1 MHVSLLVT
9 LFSAVHLTDYDC
21 SYVRISGGAEQV
33 ESQPRVFL
41 PGESTRFSNRCVS
54 AVNALSKC
62 VEEPC
67 TDDRTDDGKSLFQGG
82 EMVPEEFEDGA
93 VPPPLLSS
101 DYADPDDVPVR
112 MPQTPPSTSPSPSPS
127 AEPSPTPTAE
137 ATIPNGWVG
146 IKRFFVVNT
155 RGVRTDSLSFSSVNI
170 VSLSHY
176 PDGFSVEAVT
186 RGNVPVQ
193 AVTFS
198 VNGKGVRIER
208 WPRWSLAGDSKG
220 YWAPWRKYIKDRT
233 MTIRAQPW
241 SALAARKYG
250 RNVRLL
256 VVD

>member
-1 MHVSLLVT
+1 MGDAAAHERYAFKWGCWSSGRFVCNDRNRKELCIDDRLNERWAQA
-9 LFSAVHLTDYDC
+9 FSDRVEIPSVVPDGDYVLSFAWYGGVRDNAPWRRPVRSSFGDYYDC

-127 AEPSPTPTAE
+127 
-137 ATIPNGWVG
+137 
-146 IKRFFVVNT
+146 
-155 RGVRTDSLSFSSVNI
+155 
-170 VSLSHY
+170 
-176 PDGFSVEAVT
+176 
-186 RGNVPVQ
+186 
-193 AVTFS
+193 
-198 VNGKGVRIER
+198 
-208 WPRWSLAGDSKG
+208 
-220 YWAPWRKYIKDRT
+220 
-233 MTIRAQPW
+233 
-241 SALAARKYG
+241 
-250 RNVRLL
+250 
-256 VVD
+256 